1 MLAADHVALSD
12 SRRGGAAGGW
22 LRSLALARLKRSA
35 ACVALGLG
43 PRRAGLY
50 PTCGRIAVAL
60 AGLCLLLAGCASNL
74 PERLPVPE
82 PLVGAAQVQGLT
94 DVRAWGDEAQSA
106 SKRFLIAEAPRLKEK
121 FGRQGGRAAPT
132 SNLLALS
139 GGADDGAFGAG
150 LLMGWGERGDRPQFD
165 LVTGVSAGALI
176 APFAFLG
183 KECDLQL
190 SEIFTRYNSDNI
202 YQANILAGILGG
214 PGLARNDP
222 LKELIGRYVDA
233 NLVRRLAEERTNGR
247 ILLIGTT
254 NIDVQRPVYWDVG
267 RIAQSGRPEAA
278 QLIRDVLLASAAIP
292 GVFPPVRIKVR
303 ANGKEYE
310 ELHVDGGTTREVF
323 YSPAD
328 FSFREI
334 DKVVGRPIQ
343 RRLFVIR
350 NGKLGPE
357 YEVTSETAIAMA
369 SRSLTTVLKN
379 QTIGDL
385 IRMHSKARAEGI
397 AFNLAYIPDSFKA
410 ERPQPFHQAYMR
422 ALYAEGYQ
430 LGKAGYKWQS
440 APPGLL
446 EERSR

>member
-1 MLAADHVALSD
+1 MLAADEVARSD
-12 SRRGGAAGGW
+12 GWRGGSARKW
-22 LRSLALARLKRSA
+22 LRGLASAWQKRST
-35 ACVALGLG
+35 VNGSLGLG
-43 PRRAGLY
+43 PLCAGLN
-50 PTCGRIAVAL
+50 PTYVRNAIALVAL
-60 AGLCLLLAGCASNL
+60 GMLLAGCATNL
-74 PERLPVPE
+74 PERLAVPE
-82 PLVGAAQVQGLT
+82 PLVGAAQVHGLT
-94 DVRAWGDEAQSA
+94 DIRVWGDEAQSA
-106 SKRFLIAEAPRLKEK
+106 SKRFLSAEAPLLKEK

-150 LLMGWGERGDRPQFD
+150 LLVGWGERGDRPQFD

-214 PGLARNDP
+214 PGLARSDP

-233 NLVRRLAEERTNGR
+233 GLVRRLAEERAKGR

-254 NIDVQRPVYWDVG
+254 NIDVQRPVYWDIG
-267 RIAQSGRPEAA
+267 RIAQSGRPEAI

-328 FSFREI
+328 FSFSEI
-334 DKVVGRPIQ
+334 DKIVGRTIQ

-350 NGKLGPE
+350 NGKIGPE
-357 YEVTSETAIAMA
+357 YEVTAETAIALGA
-369 SRSLTTVLKN
+369 RSLTTVLKN

-397 AFNLAYIPDSFKA
+397 EFNLAHIPDSFKA
-410 ERPQPFHQAYMR
+410 ERPRPFDQAYMR
-422 ALYAEGYQ
+422 ALYAQGHQ
-430 LGKAGYKWQS
+430 LGKSGYKWLK